1 MTLLKAI
8 FDSHASLEWVY
19 NMRAP
24 LSWIKEFVD
33 IPESITAEQISDGLI
48 RVGFEVEEIITQG
61 SDLTGPLV
69 FAQVLSI
76 EELTE
81 FKKPVRYVGLDC
93 GENATRYVI
102 CGATNFAVGDVIV
115 AALPGAVLPGDFVIA
130 ARETYGKTSNGMICS
145 ARELGLGDDHSG
157 IMTFTEGSVTIG
169 ADAIAGLLINDV
181 IFDIAVNP
189 DRGYALSIRGIAR
202 EVAASQGLA
211 FRDPVE
217 PLRGLTFPE
226 TGKGVA
232 AKIADPSTASV
243 FYLRTLSDF
252 DPTATTPLWMRR
264 RIEKMGMRAIS
275 LVVDV
280 TNYVMLEL
288 GQPLHAF
295 DKSKIKGGLT
305 IKRAGK
311 AQPFTTLDGQI
322 RQLDPDDLMVCDDEQ
337 PLALAGTMGGAS
349 SEISDSTTEIALEAV
364 RFEPI
369 CVAKNSRRHK
379 LSSEASRR
387 LERSVDPSLAE
398 FASARFVQLLTE
410 NSSARHVATVVA
422 GEPRYAPVVK
432 IDPAFISRTLGVEIA
447 PSKIAEVLRI
457 IGCDVDE
464 KTFEVDPPSWRSDL
478 LTPSDF
484 TEEVARMIGYDQI
497 PSVLPPRPLH
507 ASLTVN
513 QKRRRAVAQM
523 FANRGLAEVQ
533 TFPFTN
539 QETIDFM
546 GFVGERAATYK
557 IANPMSE
564 EFPLMRV
571 HLVPGLIEVAARN
584 ISRGAKDFAIFEM
597 GSIFRS
603 SQKLVPFISP
613 DLSQRPDQ
621 KQIEE
626 IFASVPTQ
634 GYHVAGLLVGKNETE
649 DWQGKARSYT
659 WQDAIACAQ
668 DVLSLCHLKW
678 TVERSEFAPWH
689 PGRCAELVV
698 NGKAVA
704 HAGELHPRI
713 VAKYGLPERSV
724 AFAVALSALPE
735 SELVRPSTVGT
746 MPAALQDVALIV
758 DAGVAASAVE
768 SALRTGAGDLLES
781 ITLFDRYD
789 KLGDD
794 KISLAFSLVFRA
806 PDRTLTGAEVAAM
819 REAAVAE
826 AFKATGAILRTA

>member
-1 MTLLKAI
+1 
-8 FDSHASLEWVY
+8 
-19 NMRAP
+19 MRAP

-33 IPESITAEQISDGLI
+33 IPSSVTAEEISDGLI
-48 RVGFEVEEIITQG
+48 RVGFEVEEIIYQG
-61 SDLTGPLV
+61 ADLTGPLV

-93 GENATRYVI
+93 GEGSTRFVI
-102 CGATNFAVGDVIV
+102 CGATNFAVGDLIV
-115 AALPGAVLPGDFVIA
+115 AALPGAVLPGDFAIA

-157 IMTFTEGSVTIG
+157 IMTFAQGSVTIG
-169 ADAIAGLLINDV
+169 EDAIAGLMINDV
-181 IFDIAVNP
+181 IFDVSVNP

-202 EVAASQGLA
+202 EVAASLGLSYT
-211 FRDPVE
+211 DPVDS
-217 PLRGLTFPE
+217 LRGLTFAE
-226 TGKGVA
+226 TGKGVT

-243 FYLRTLSDF
+243 FYLRTLTNF

-264 RIEKMGMRAIS
+264 RIEKMGMRSIS

-311 AQPFTTLDGQI
+311 AQPFTTLDGQV
-322 RQLDPDDLMVCDDEQ
+322 RQLHPDDLMVCDDEQ

-349 SEISDSTTEIALEAV
+349 SEISETTTEIALEAV
-364 RFEPI
+364 RFDPVCI
-369 CVAKNSRRHK
+369 AKNSRRHK

-410 NSSARHVATVVA
+410 NSSAQHVATVVD
-422 GEPRYAPVVK
+422 GKPLYAPVMK
-432 IDPAFISRTLGVEIA
+432 LDPAYISRILGIDIA
-447 PSKIAEVLRI
+447 PVKIAELLRVV
-457 IGCDVDE
+457 GCDVDE
-464 KTFEVDPPSWRSDL
+464 KTFEVDPPSWRWDL
-478 LTPSDF
+478 LTPADLA
-484 TEEVARMIGYDQI
+484 EEVARMIGYDKI
-497 PSVLPPRPLH
+497 PSILPPRPLH
-507 ASLTVN
+507 ASLTPT
-513 QKRRRAVAQM
+513 QKRRRAVATM
-523 FANRGLAEVQ
+523 LAARGLAEVQ

-546 GFVGERAATYK
+546 GFVGERASTYA

-603 SQKLVPFISP
+603 SQKLVDGIFPEIGS
-613 DLSQRPDQ
+613 RPSADVI
-621 KQIEE
+621 KE
-626 IFASVPTQ
+626 IYASVPPQ
-634 GYHVAGLLVGKNETE
+634 GFHVAGLLVGKVENE
-649 DWQGKARSYT
+649 DWQGSSRSYG
-659 WQDAIACAQ
+659 WQDAIAAAS
-668 DVLSLCHLKW
+668 DILDLCHLPW
-678 TVERSEFAPWH
+678 TIARSEFAPWH
-689 PGRCAELVV
+689 PGRCAELIVD
-698 NGKAVA
+698 GKAVA

-713 VAKYGLPERSV
+713 IAKYGLPPRSA

-735 SELVRPSTVGT
+735 SPRVRPTTVGT

-758 DAGVAASAVE
+758 DEKVAASDVE
-768 SALRTGAGDLLES
+768 SALRKGAGPLLES

-789 KLGDD
+789 KIGDG
-794 KISLAFSLVFRA
+794 KVSLAFALVFRA
-806 PDRTLTGAEVAAM
+806 PDRTLTGVEIAEL
-819 REAAVAE
+819 REAAVAQ
-826 AFKATGAILRTA
+826 ASQATGATLRTA